1 MCTRVFFCRRHCVQ
15 ESFVAEDD
23 DHASVATL
31 AYLNEISAKGH
42 LAAVEGE
49 DGDLPT
55 RTFIILNN
63 AHDIGISSSATI
75 TADAVQLEALGA
87 VGSTIAATTTGQEC
101 TESVSST
108 AGVTE
113 IAPKKS
119 GMLMVFR
126 FWAVC

>member
-1 MCTRVFFCRRHCVQ
+1 M
-15 ESFVAEDD
+15 
-23 DHASVATL
+23 ATL

-87 VGSTIAATTTGQEC
+87 VGSTIAATTAGQEC